1 MYTNTAIITKMQ
13 ADKFLG
19 ISLDHALSG
28 VHEEMLEQGKNI
40 QTGATRLAFYA
51 SCFTTNY
58 QDVCANQ
65 KAEDIRFS
73 LNIIGLVG
81 KRKVIA
87 RMIEIY
93 VNLLLQDVSEGRLK
107 RIMRALFQK
116 GATFASGSLS
126 KQALGAAITGAVV
139 YSFGLSISVDRVL
152 LKFSTIA
159 VTLTSWYAYVQKAAD
174 AANKI
179 KQQDYIY
186 YHMLYAEKLE
196 MLYFLIDP
204 IISRNPPLKR
214 LLSSNDEIV
223 NAIMRIIK

>member
-1 MYTNTAIITKMQ
+1 MYTNAVIINKMQ
-13 ADKFLG
+13 ADRLLG

-28 VHEEMLEQGKNI
+28 VHEEMLTQGKNI

-65 KAEDIRFS
+65 KTEDIRFS

-87 RMIEIY
+87 RMIQIY
-93 VNLLLQDVSEGRLK
+93 VDLLLQDLNEGRLK
-107 RIMRALFQK
+107 LIMKALFQK

-126 KQALGAAITGAVV
+126 KQALGAAITGAAV
-139 YSFGLSISVDRVL
+139 YSFGLSVSVERVL
-152 LKFSTIA
+152 LKFSAIA

-174 AANKI
+174 AANKL
-179 KQQDYIY
+179 KQENIIY

-214 LLSSNDEIV
+214 IRSSDDEIV
-223 NAIMRIIK
+223 SAIMRIIK